1 MNLKIT
7 IIQSELHW
15 EKVDENLTMFTEK
28 IEAINEQTDIV
39 VLPEMFTTGFSM
51 ESVKLAEK
59 MDGKSV
65 KWMKQ
70 LAVKK
75 NAVIIGSII
84 IEEEG
89 KYFNRLLWVQP
100 DENVLTYDKRHL
112 FRMAEED
119 KHFTAGEERLIVE
132 WKGWKVCPL
141 ICYDLRFPV
150 WSRNSLPAFDCLIYV
165 ANWPEARKEPWY
177 KLLEVRAIENQVYVV
192 GVNRVGF
199 DGKDISYS
207 GNSAVIDPKGNSI
220 SNIKTKL
227 NETVTIELNK
237 QALEDFREK
246 FPVGL
251 DADDFEVYI

>member
-15 EKVDENLTMFTEK
+15 ENVEENLAMFAKK

-75 NAVIIGSII
+75 NSVITGSII

-177 KLLEVRAIENQVYVV
+177 KLLEARAIENQVYVV

>member
-15 EKVDENLTMFTEK
+15 ENVEENLAMFAKK

-75 NAVIIGSII
+75 NVVVTGSLI

-89 KYFNRLLWVQP
+89 NYYNRLIWAQP
-100 DENVLTYDKRHL
+100 DETILTYDKRHL

-119 KHFTAGEERLIVE
+119 KHFTAGEDRLIVE
-132 WKGWKVCPL
+132 WKGWKICPL

-150 WSRNSLPAFDCLIYV
+150 WSRNSLPAFDCLIYI
-165 ANWPEARKEPWY
+165 ANWPEARKEPWN
-177 KLLEVRAIENQVYVV
+177 KLLEARAIENQVYVV
-192 GVNRVGF
+192 GVNRVGV
-199 DGKDISYS
+199 DGKEISYS
-207 GNSAVIDPKGNSI
+207 GNSAVIDPKGNAI
-220 SNIKTKL
+220 SDITPEL
-227 NETVTIELNK
+227 NEVITIELNK
-237 QALEDFREK
+237 TDLEDFREK

-251 DADDFEVYI
+251 DADDFEVF

>member
-15 EKVDENLTMFTEK
+15 ENVEENLAMFAKK

-75 NAVIIGSII
+75 NAVITGSII

-177 KLLEVRAIENQVYVV
+177 KLLEARAIENQVYVV

-220 SNIKTKL
+220 SIIKTKL

>member
-15 EKVDENLTMFTEK
+15 ENVDENLAMFTEK
-28 IEAINEQTDIV
+28 IEDINQQTDIV

-75 NAVIIGSII
+75 NAVITGSII

-177 KLLEVRAIENQVYVV
+177 KLLEARAIENQVYVV